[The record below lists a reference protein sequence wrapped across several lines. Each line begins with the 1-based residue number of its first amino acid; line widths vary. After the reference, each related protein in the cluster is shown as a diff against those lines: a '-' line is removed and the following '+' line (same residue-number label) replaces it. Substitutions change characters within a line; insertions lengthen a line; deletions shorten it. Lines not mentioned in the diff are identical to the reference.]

1 MLYNN
6 QRKEWE
12 HSGGSGGISRVHLY
26 HHPINNTYRIVGRK
40 VQDHAVCLQLVI
52 GKSFF
57 VFNSDQLE
65 WSVCPEVILII
76 VHPFVHMECV
86 PKCW

>member
-1 MLYNN
+1 MLYNK
-6 QRKEWE
+6 QREEWE
-12 HSGGSGGISRVHLY
+12 HSGGLSGISRVHLY
-26 HHPINNTYRIVGRK
+26 HRPVNNTYRIVGRK
-40 VQDHAVCLQLVI
+40 VQDHTVCLQLVI

-65 WSVCPEVILII
+65 WNACPEVILTS